1 MQIKLSDSR
10 LLFSKLFCA
19 QVITVLLSLGSSII
33 WTRYFSK
40 EVYGQYQIVLSILT
54 MVGVTALTG
63 MGQALQISSA
73 KQYDGNFIPI
83 CFRKALFAIIG
94 SLIIICF
101 AFFYREQFDLCYVL
115 CFLALVFPLIQ
126 FHSIFQPWL
135 NGKKS
140 FNLLIASQISFA
152 IIPLLSLL
160 SLLALAKT
168 VQISFRKIPVT
179 F

>member
-1 MQIKLSDSR
+1 MDS
-10 LLFSKLFCA
+10 LFFE
-19 QVITVLLSLGSSII
+19 GN
-33 WTRYFSK
+33 
-40 EVYGQYQIVLSILT
+40 YGQYQIVLSILT

-83 CFRKALFAIIG
+83 CFRKALAIIG

-126 FHSIFQPWL
+126 FHSIFNPGL
-135 NGKKS
+135 TEKS
-140 FNLLIASQISFA
+140 PS
-152 IIPLLSLL
+152 
-160 SLLALAKT
+160 T
-168 VQISFRKIPVT
+168 Y
-179 F
+179 